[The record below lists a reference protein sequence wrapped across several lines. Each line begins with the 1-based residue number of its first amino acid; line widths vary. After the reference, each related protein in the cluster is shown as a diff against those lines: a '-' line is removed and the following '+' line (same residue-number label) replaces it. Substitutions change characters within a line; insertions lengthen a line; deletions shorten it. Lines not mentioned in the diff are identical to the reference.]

1 MCGLYHSTRSCD
13 PLNRFRLKRELS
25 IGLAFAANSLIH
37 SACGTT
43 AYARYII

>member
-1 MCGLYHSTRSCD
+1 MCGLYPSARSCD
-13 PLNRFRLKRELS
+13 RLNRFGLKRELS

-37 SACGTT
+37 SAGGTT